1 MKTMTLF
8 VDSAIAISLLI
19 SSFVALSSTSS
30 AIAQSSVQPSVQS
43 GVQPEAID
51 RLWHQQK
58 LGTTSLN
65 QGHYREA
72 ITILEPLLPIAVSL
86 KQQST
91 QAIVLSNLGIA
102 YKNLGNYGKASKLQ
116 RQAGGI
122 LFKLS
127 NSTQGDSRTSLR
139 QALGQV
145 LSNLGNAEEAQG
157 NYAQAKQAYEQSLKL
172 TRETGDRSGE
182 SLALNNLGGV
192 ISVLGEDDR
201 AIDYLNQSLHMS
213 QALQNRSLQAST
225 LLTIGTIHHFRH
237 QPNEIQTAIGHYQA
251 SLTLA
256 IETQDKPLQA
266 EVLSSLGTAYEDLKD
281 YNQAIEFHQ
290 KSIALANAIGDPEIH
305 AKALNNL
312 GHTFLSTGRLPESIA
327 TLRQAIALLDR
338 LRLGLTDNYKVSIF
352 DTQIHIY
359 NLLQQVLIANQQP
372 EEALEAS
379 EQGRARAFAER
390 LSQTHETAPITLPQ
404 IRQIAQKQQATIV
417 EYAIV
422 PDDDFKFRGKQ
433 RGRESELFIWVIQ
446 PTGKVDFRRVD
457 LKSLWQTKGTLSQII
472 TTARCLRI
480 DCPTIEEVAQQTRGD
495 RSSITVDPIA
505 PPKAPVQQ
513 TPISDASSPL
523 NYPGLPELHQLLIKP
538 IADLLP
544 KDVNSPV
551 LFIPQESLFLVPFA
565 ALPDAKGRYL
575 IESHTILSAPSIQVL
590 GLTQAR
596 SDQLKAQMNAG
607 VTSAL
612 VVGNPSPMPENL
624 DSLPNAEKEAI
635 EVAKILNTTA
645 IIGKAAT
652 KDHVMQQFSNARI
665 IHLATHG
672 LLERGQSTQLDAPG
686 AIALAPSNS
695 QENGLLTA
703 EEIIRLSP
711 SLKSELVVLSACDT
725 GRGRVTGD
733 GVLGLSRSWIG
744 AGVPR
749 VLVSLWAVNDESTA
763 MLMVDFYQHLAQ
775 QSRNQVGDRSNYSVA
790 LRQAM
795 LKTMKV
801 YPEPSHWAAFM
812 LVGQ

>member
-1 MKTMTLF
+1 MRVLIDCF
-8 VDSAIAISLLI
+8 LAIPLLI
-19 SSFVALSSTSS
+19 SPWMVLSLQPR
-30 AIAQSSVQPSVQS
+30 AIAQPSVQS
-43 GVQPEAID
+43 GAID
-51 RLWHQQK
+51 RLLSQQK
-58 LGTTSLN
+58 LGTTALN
-65 QGHYREA
+65 QGHYRDA
-72 ITILEPLLPIAVSL
+72 IGILEPLLPIAESL
-86 KQQST
+86 KQQSI
-91 QAIVLSNLGIA
+91 QAMALSNLGIA

-122 LFKLS
+122 LVKLS
-127 NSTQGDSRTSLR
+127 KSTQGDDRTSLR

-157 NYAQAKQAYEQSLKL
+157 NYDQAKQAYEQSLKL
-172 TRETGDRSGE
+172 MRETGDRSGE

-201 AIDYLNQSLHMS
+201 AIDSLNQSLHMS
-213 QALQNRSLQAST
+213 QSLKNRSLQAST

-237 QPNEIQTAIGHYQA
+237 QEREIRIAIRHYQD

-256 IETQDKPLQA
+256 METQDKPLQA
-266 EVLSSLGTAYEDLKD
+266 EALSSLGTAYEDLKD

-290 KSIALANAIGDPEIH
+290 KSIALATTIGDPEIH

-312 GHTFLSTGRLPESIA
+312 GHTFFVAGRLLESIA
-327 TLRQAIALLDR
+327 TLRQAIGLLDG

-390 LSQTHETAPITLPQ
+390 LNQDQETAPMTLAQ

-446 PTGKVDFRRVD
+446 PTGKIDFRRVD
-457 LKSLWQTKGTLSQII
+457 LQALWSTHGTLSQII

-480 DCPTIEEVAQQTRGD
+480 DCPTVAEVAQQTRGD
-495 RSSITVDPIA
+495 RASITVDPIA
-505 PPKAPVQQ
+505 PAKPPV
-513 TPISDASSPL
+513 TPTVKPPISDASSPL
-523 NYPGLPELHQLLIKP
+523 NYPGLPELHQLLIQP

-544 KDVNSPV
+544 QNVNSPV
-551 LFIPQESLFLVPFA
+551 LFIPQDALFLVPFA
-565 ALPDAKGRYL
+565 GLPDAKGRYL

-596 SDQLKAQMNAG
+596 AAAVKGGTTG
-607 VTSAL
+607 VL
-612 VVGNPSPMPENL
+612 VMGNPSPMPENL
-624 DSLPNAEKEAI
+624 DPLPNAEKEAI
-635 EVAKILNTTA
+635 AVAKILNTTA
-645 IIGKAAT
+645 IVGKEAT
-652 KDHVMQQFSNARI
+652 KDRVIPQLRTARI

-672 LLERGQSTQLDAPG
+672 LLERGQSSALDAPG
-686 AIALAPSNS
+686 AIAFAASNTQNNTQNNTQDNS
-695 QENGLLTA
+695 LLTA
-703 EEIIRLSP
+703 EDIIRLTP
-711 SLKSELVVLSACDT
+711 RLKAELVVLSACDT
-725 GRGRVTGD
+725 GRGTITGD
-733 GVLGLSRSWIG
+733 GVLGLSRSWMA

-763 MLMVDFYQHLAQ
+763 MLMVEFYERLKQ
-775 QSRNQVGDRSNYSVA
+775 QSQQDLGDRSNYALA

-795 LKTMKV
+795 LKTMKD
-801 YPEPSHWAAFM
+801 YPEPNHWAAFM
-812 LVGQ
+812 LVGPIPL